1 MKQVVNS
8 GKDGTSKILNSSQVY
23 ITMFVSQALLMLTMN
38 TVYSNG
44 ARMQDFLIS
53 VGIAFDS
60 HRISAASAPREE
72 HPGNFQRTYGAL
84 GCDRLWNLSAVLYYY
99 GLLLPLIF

>member
-1 MKQVVNS
+1 MKQVGNS
-8 GKDGTSKILNSSQVY
+8 GKDGTSKILKSSQVY

-53 VGIAFDS
+53 VGIAFVLNILLLIPTAFLL
-60 HRISAASAPREE
+60 HL
-72 HPGNFQRTYGAL
+72 HPGKSILEISRELMGRWAADARKQ
-84 GCDRLWNLSAVLYYY
+84 
-99 GLLLPLIF
+99 

>member
-1 MKQVVNS
+1 MKQIANS

-53 VGIAFDS
+53 VGIHFVLNILLLIPTAFLLRLRQGRVS
-60 HRISAASAPREE
+60 WKF
-72 HPGNFQRTYGAL
+72 PGNLWGA
-84 GCDRLWNLSAVLYYY
+84 G
-99 GLLLPLIF
+99 P